1 MKRRT
6 ENHEPRTFDPM
17 ATRTPHA
24 VAEHPDGAALE
35 HLPPGEAAGR
45 PRAHLRIDR
54 RACRLLDID
63 NFAGGCK
70 ALIDALKEAQL
81 IPDDDPASLEVS
93 FVQTRVRTRKEEG
106 THLTLTQG

>member
-1 MKRRT
+1 
-6 ENHEPRTFDPM
+6 M

-24 VAEHPDGAALE
+24 LAEHPHGAALE

-45 PRAHLRIDR
+45 PRSHLRIDR

-106 THLTLTQG
+106 THLTLTPGVPG